1 MSDTGD
7 RDAIGPPESWAELV
21 SKLTHEIRG
30 PVSTVRGLV
39 GTTLAHFDR
48 LSDEERK
55 EFLGLIRQEADR
67 LERTVEQ
74 VALALKLDA
83 GSLRFDIR
91 PQDLGAL
98 VRDVANAAE
107 EASDHPLKVDTAE
120 HLEVPVDRTHIS
132 AVIRE
137 LIDNATTYS
146 PADAPIEI
154 RLRQEG
160 DDALID
166 VIDRGP
172 GIPPDQRE
180 AVFERFADWRPAGY
194 EDRPG
199 AGLGLFISR
208 AIARVHGGDA
218 SIADGPDGGTMLSV
232 RLPMEVEWRALRD
245 DAPDLR

>member
-1 MSDTGD
+1 MSEVGD
-7 RDAIGPPESWAELV
+7 RRASGAPESWAQLV

-91 PQDLGAL
+91 PHDLAEI
-98 VRDVANAAE
+98 VRATAHAAE
-107 EASDHPLKVDTAE
+107 EAGDRPLTVEAAGTVEA
-120 HLEVPVDRTHIS
+120 PVDRALVAS
-132 AVIRE
+132 VIRE
-137 LIDNATTYS
+137 LIDNAMTFS
-146 PADAPIEI
+146 PADAPVEV
-154 RLRQEG
+154 RLRHG
-160 DDALID
+160 DDDAVIE

-172 GIPPDQRE
+172 GIPSDKRE

-199 AGLGLFISR
+199 AGLGLFITR
-208 AIARVHGGDA
+208 AIAREHGGDA
-218 SIADGPDGGTMLSV
+218 SISDGPDGGTMLSV
-232 RLPMEVEWRALRD
+232 RLPMEG
-245 DAPDLR
+245 